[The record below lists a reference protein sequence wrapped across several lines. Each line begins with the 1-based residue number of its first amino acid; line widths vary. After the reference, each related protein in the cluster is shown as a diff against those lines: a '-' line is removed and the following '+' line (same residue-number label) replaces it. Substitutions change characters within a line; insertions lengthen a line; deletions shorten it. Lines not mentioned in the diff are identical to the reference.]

1 MQPHEFIYGGRAL
14 DSLGGV
20 LLTEINQTPNTVD
33 SDHGSETMGT
43 KIHCREGNS
52 PDHQLRSQIIS
63 KWERKWELTDNQD
76 VGLEA
81 AIHSKSA

>member
-1 MQPHEFIYGGRAL
+1 MFICGGRAL
-14 DSLGGV
+14 DGLAGI
-20 LLTEINQTPNTVD
+20 LLSEVNQPPNTVD
-33 SDHGSETMGT
+33 LEIRSETMGN
-43 KIHCREGNS
+43 KIHSQKGNS